1 MRTRLTI
8 PVVIMLTML
17 PLAARARRQA
27 PDATIRIVSPGDDAY
42 ISGGL
47 LLRALLDPPGAARD
61 IARVDFYA
69 DGKLVCRI
77 DALPY
82 ECEWDA
88 GEMVVE
94 HQVRVVATRLDGTRL
109 VHNVRTRGTEYAETV
124 QVDAVQV
131 TATVTDG
138 RGRFVQGLSPEV
150 FRVFENDRRQQIT
163 HFETENIPL
172 ELVVAV
178 DVSGSMGPSMATLK
192 QSVRRFLDA
201 LDRKHQVT
209 LLAFNDSIFTLARRA
224 ADPAVR
230 FKAVDRLAPWGGT
243 ALYDVLVKAIDLL
256 GRQVGRRAVVVFTDG
271 DDQSSHVTLEE
282 ATRRVEASDA
292 TVYMIG
298 QGRGTAVHRLKEIME
313 KLATVSGGRAFG
325 TDRVSE
331 LDEAFGRILDELSHQ
346 YLLAY
351 APSNTLRDGSW
362 RRIRLDVADGQYKV
376 RARQGYRAM
385 ARR

>member
-1 MRTRLTI
+1 
-8 PVVIMLTML
+8 
-17 PLAARARRQA
+17 